1 MVQATVSQESAIQ
14 DFKTQLRGELIG
26 RGDPGHN
33 AARRVHNG
41 MIDRHP
47 RLITRYAT

>member
-1 MVQATVSQESAIQ
+1 MVQATVSQESTVQ
-14 DFKTQLRGELIG
+14 DFRTQLRGELISP
-26 RGDPGHN
+26 GDPDYD

-47 RLITRYAT
+47 RLISAAT